1 MAAYLYEAMVE
12 PDAMPG
18 NTTFVA
24 GFTQCMY
31 LMSQNDLRAEVSI
44 PQPTSETLARTR
56 RHCCVHPCRARC

>member
-31 LMSQNDLRAEVSI
+31 LVS
-44 PQPTSETLARTR
+44 
-56 RHCCVHPCRARC
+56 